1 MGRCFIPSNGPAAWR
16 ALLAQPDK
24 HWKSGYSA
32 KTLAHC
38 WEADDQLPDELASLI
53 KTNPRFKAEDPE
65 LLLAIPEWKVPLP
78 GGRRDSQ
85 NDALALIG
93 VGDEL
98 IVATVEGK
106 VSESFGETIESW
118 FANPSDGKKVRLRYL
133 CEKLGMDFPPAE
145 HLRYQLF
152 HRAASAVIEC
162 ERFRARTPAMIV
174 HSFSPVNAG
183 FEDYVAFVSALG
195 GSPELDRA
203 TEVDLPHGRKLLLGW
218 ARGNRS
224 FLNA

>member
-1 MGRCFIPSNGPAAWR
+1 MGRCFVPSNGPGAWR

-32 KTLAHC
+32 KALAHC
-38 WEADDQLPDELASLI
+38 WEAGDQLPYELASLI
-53 KTNPRFKAEDPE
+53 KTIPRFESEEPD

-98 IVATVEGK
+98 IVAAIEGK

-118 FANPSDGKKVRLRYL
+118 FANPSDGKKARLRYL
-133 CEKLGMDFPPAE
+133 CELLGMDCPPE
-145 HLRYQLF
+145 GHLRYQLF

-162 ERFRARTPAMIV
+162 NRFRAQTPAMIV
-174 HSFSPVNAG
+174 HSFSAVNAG
-183 FEDYVAFVSALG
+183 FEDYAAFASALG
-195 GSPELDRA
+195 GSPELDRF
-203 TEVDLPHGRKLLLGW
+203 TEVDLPHGSKLLLGW
-218 ARGNRS
+218 ARGDRS
-224 FLNA
+224 FLRA